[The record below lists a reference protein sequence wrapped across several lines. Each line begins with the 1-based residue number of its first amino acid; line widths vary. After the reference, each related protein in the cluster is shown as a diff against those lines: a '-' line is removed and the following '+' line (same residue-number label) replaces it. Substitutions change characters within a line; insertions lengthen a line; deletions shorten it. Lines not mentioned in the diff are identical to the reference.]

1 MKQTKHSLVVS
12 AVSLLLSAAML
23 LGTTFAWFTDGVVNK
38 NNAIQAGTLL
48 MDAYVYDLSTDG
60 TGQSFQIKDVNGGD
74 PFVFSATGRNLKE
87 NSAPIISEQN
97 WEPGVSSA
105 KLLTIQNSGTLAQK
119 IKLQFQTS
127 GGLTDALWFDFVQV
141 NENGEVTG
149 NFQKRSMNTLSTFA
163 QNLELP
169 LVNTGDAVTFIL
181 VYGMYEDAANE
192 YMNETF
198 SADVTILGA
207 QYSFETD
214 GFGSSSYDS
223 DAEYD
228 VIDVSNASDLQA
240 AAQAGK
246 NVRLTQNIATTDEI
260 VFSDDA
266 KLYLNGQTL
275 TVNGGKNAVKAG
287 EGKTLTVYGSGTVNG
302 ALYANKNATLIVNG
316 GSDFKVESNGNNA
329 VYGGTGATIELNGG
343 TYMLSEQKGNTIEL
357 VSMAGVKASL
367 HMKDATVNV
376 GTNSYMNSVGIHSNA
391 PENVLENVTVNAKF
405 SRALYFNSESSH
417 VVIKGGTFTTDKISG
432 APNPTI
438 QYSGTLEISD
448 AVINRVGTGILYRKT
463 WPKPTEIV
471 GLTMEN
477 VTFHQA
483 DPSAAAYQ
491 DTDYNR

>member
-23 LGTTFAWFTDGVVNK
+23 LGITFAWFTDGVVNK

-74 PFVFSATGRNLKE
+74 PFVFSAAGRNLKE

-149 NFQKRSMNTLSTFA
+149 NFQKRPMNTLSTFA

-240 AAQAGK
+240 AAKAGK
-246 NVRLTQNIATTDEI
+246 SVRLTQNVETTDEI
-260 VFSDDA
+260 VFADDA
-266 KLYLNGQTL
+266 ALYLNGKTL
-275 TVNGGKNAVKAG
+275 TVNGGKNAVKAD

-316 GSDFKVESNGNNA
+316 GSDFKVDSDSIMGWA
-329 VYGGTGATIELNGG
+329 VYGGNGATVQLNGG
-343 TYMLSEQKGNTIEL
+343 TYTASQEGPTIQ
-357 VSMAGVKASL
+357 VNSMMGKASL
-367 HMKDATVNV
+367 SMKDVTVNV
-376 GTNSYMNSVGIHSNA
+376 GSSSVLDSYGVFSNA
-391 PENVLENVTVNAKF
+391 SENVLENVTVNAKY

-417 VVIKGGTFTTDKISG
+417 TVIKGGTFTTDKISG

-463 WPKPTEIV
+463 FPKPTEVV